1 MATRFI
7 LDTDTFSYAVSGRYP
22 KVRQRLLAL
31 RLPPVIS
38 AISLAEI
45 RYGACKRQSAKLD
58 ALIGLFVDLVEV
70 RDFTAAAAEKYAG
83 IRAALEA
90 KGQLI
95 GDMDMLIAGAAM
107 AERLTLVTNNTA
119 HFSRITGLRIEN
131 WVSG

>member
-1 MATRFI
+1 MEIRFI

-45 RYGACKRQSAKLD
+45 RYGACKRQSTKLD

-70 RDFTAAAAEKYAG
+70 RDFTVAAAEKYAA
-83 IRAALEA
+83 IRAGLEA

-107 AERLTLVTNNTA
+107 AEGLTLVTNNTA
-119 HFSRITGLRIEN
+119 HFSRIAGLRIEN